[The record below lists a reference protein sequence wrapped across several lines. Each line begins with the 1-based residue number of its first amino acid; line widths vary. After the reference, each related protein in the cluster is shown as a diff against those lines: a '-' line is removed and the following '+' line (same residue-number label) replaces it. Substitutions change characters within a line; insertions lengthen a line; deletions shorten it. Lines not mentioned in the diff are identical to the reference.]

1 MTLQQ
6 IPDTLESAP
15 EGFWPAFLAA
25 EIPCIEVFDL
35 GGDAGVIYDVN
46 VALDAIRACLDVRLG
61 ACALASFL
69 IADTAFL
76 PKADTRQ
83 RLLSAQSL
91 LATAGEVPR
100 PLLLAGV
107 GAASASSD
115 L

>member
-1 MTLQQ
+1 MPHDLPEQDFNFVHPKKELDPEALIMTLQQ

-61 ACALASFL
+61 ACALASFPMFSPVFFRTFWL
-69 IADTAFL
+69 VILGMF
-76 PKADTRQ
+76 
-83 RLLSAQSL
+83 
-91 LATAGEVPR
+91 
-100 PLLLAGV
+100 
-107 GAASASSD
+107 
-115 L
+115 